1 MRKIVLPG
9 EKIADRKVIMEKT
22 FVDVE
27 ATYASVMGM
36 INEEGRFIPLE
47 GVYRPAPG
55 DTVVGLII
63 NSRHAGFEVDLN
75 LPSTGFISARDTRV
89 RLNVG
94 ELVMAR
100 VREASEGGDIDLTEV
115 RRLPKGNLIVFP
127 SAKVPRLIGKKSSM
141 INMIKEQT
149 NSDILVGNNGYVWM
163 AENTDIPR
171 VTSILER
178 IVQRAHLSG
187 LTDDIAKALSS

>member
-1 MRKIVLPG
+1 MRKIILPG

-22 FVDVE
+22 FVEGDS
-27 ATYASVMGM
+27 TFASVMGM
-36 INEEGRFIPLE
+36 INDEGRFIPLE
-47 GVYRPAPG
+47 GVYRPQPG
-55 DTVVGLII
+55 DTVVGLVIG
-63 NSRHAGFEVDLN
+63 SRHAGFEVDLN
-75 LPSTGFISARDTRV
+75 LPSTGFISARDTRI

-94 ELVMAR
+94 EMLMAR
-100 VREASEGGDIDLTEV
+100 IREASEGGDIDLTEV
-115 RRLPKGNLIVFP
+115 RRLPKGNIIAFP

-163 AENTDIPR
+163 GENTDVPR
-171 VTSILER
+171 VMKILER
-178 IVQRAHLSG
+178 ITQRAHLSG